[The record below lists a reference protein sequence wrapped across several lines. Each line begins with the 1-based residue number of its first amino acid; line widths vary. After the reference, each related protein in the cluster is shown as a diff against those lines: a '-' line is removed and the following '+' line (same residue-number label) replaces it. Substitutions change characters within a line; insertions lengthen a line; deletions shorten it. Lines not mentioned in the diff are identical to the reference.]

1 MMNVLS
7 FDCAIKRLGVCY
19 VRANTCVKQDILKEL
34 EMVKTGQ
41 DPKTHYENIV
51 KLIDNA
57 VVPIYM
63 ENVDLTPG
71 KKVGAV
77 DQVGLANALC
87 NALTIIDNIA
97 DQCDT
102 VLIEC
107 QPNNLN
113 NRSSIICGQLLYHY
127 ILRKNAGLCTRVEL
141 VSAKLKNKVSLGENM
156 DLSIFKKRNYASNY
170 TCNKAHSLENFK
182 HWTSTFNVDL
192 KKIRRPLTDVADAFM
207 QIMGWLQFT
216 YVVPLQ

>member
-1 MMNVLS
+1 MMNILS

-19 VRANTCVKQDILKEL
+19 VRSNTRVKYDIIEELK
-34 EMVKTGQ
+34 MIKS
-41 DPKTHYENIV
+41 DDDHKTHYENIV

-63 ENVDLTPG
+63 ENIDLTPG

-77 DQVGLANALC
+77 DQLGLAEALSK
-87 NALTIIDNIA
+87 ALAIIDDIA
-97 DQCDT
+97 DECDT

-127 ILRKNAGLCTRVEL
+127 VLRRNAGQCTRVEL
-141 VSAKLKNKVSLGENM
+141 VSAKLKNKVSLGPCM
-156 DLSIFKKRNYASNY
+156 DLNIFKKRN
-170 TCNKAHSLENFK
+170 CRFDDQH
-182 HWTSTFNVDL
+182 
-192 KKIRRPLTDVADAFM
+192 
-207 QIMGWLQFT
+207 
-216 YVVPLQ
+216 